1 MFGSLGL
8 PELMVVFVI
17 GAIWALPIAAA
28 VWAGMTLHR
37 IRTTQQAI
45 GIRLESIE
53 RILQARH

>member
-17 GAIWALPIAAA
+17 GAMWGLPVVAAI
-28 VWAGMTLHR
+28 WAGMTLHR

-45 GIRLESIE
+45 GVRLESIE
-53 RILQARH
+53 RILQAGR